1 MKDSTGLHRFQGR
14 VPQLLLSLGVGAVGG
29 ALFALV
35 QLPLAWM
42 LGPLCAN
49 LLVAIGGAPVAV
61 PERCRATFMGV
72 LGLVLGGRITPAFV
86 HQALAWPASVL
97 LLIIGIST
105 STAVVALWYRR
116 GCGFD
121 RVSALY
127 SSTPGAMTAM
137 ILMGERAGGDPQRIT
152 VSQSLRVLVVILTL
166 PALFWH
172 FGAAADASR
181 SYPATEGVWLFLLLP
196 LMIWLGRLL
205 RLPQA
210 SLLGPLL
217 CAALLGGLDV
227 VHFQPPGWAMNLML
241 WVLGCAI
248 GARFRGLAPRLL
260 LRYAGQTLVAS
271 IIVLVMMVGFAELMH
286 QWLQIDRGVA
296 ILALAPGG
304 LGEMALVALSLNIDP
319 LFVTFHQLVRV
330 VLLVVLAPLVM
341 RCLLRWRRSSAD
353 DARRETPE

>member
-1 MKDSTGLHRFQGR
+1 MKGLAGSRRFQEW
-14 VPQLLLSLGVGAVGG
+14 PAQLALSLTIG
-29 ALFALV
+29 ALGGVLFSFA

-49 LLVAIGGAPVAV
+49 LLVAIGGVPVAV
-61 PERCRATFMGV
+61 PERCRAVFMGV

-86 HQALAWPASVL
+86 QQALAWPASVL
-97 LLIIGIST
+97 LLIVGVCT

-152 VSQSLRVLVVILTL
+152 VSQSLRVLIVILTL

-172 FGAAADASR
+172 FEATAGASR
-181 SYPATEGVWLFLLLP
+181 GYPATEGVWLVLLLP
-196 LMIWLGRLL
+196 LMIGLGRLL
-205 RLPQA
+205 RLPQY

-217 CAALLGGLDV
+217 CAALLGVLGV
-227 VHFQPPGWAMNLML
+227 VHFQPPDWAMNLML
-241 WVLGCAI
+241 WMLGCAI
-248 GARFRGLAPRLL
+248 GSRFRGLALRLL
-260 LRYAGQTLVAS
+260 LRYAGQTLIAS
-271 IIVLVMMVGFAELMH
+271 IIVLVIMVGFAELMH
-286 QWLQIDRGVA
+286 QWLQVDRDVA

-330 VLLVVLAPLVM
+330 VVLVLLAPLAM
-341 RCLLRWRRSSAD
+341 RGLLRWRCPPVKH
-353 DARRETPE
+353 DASR